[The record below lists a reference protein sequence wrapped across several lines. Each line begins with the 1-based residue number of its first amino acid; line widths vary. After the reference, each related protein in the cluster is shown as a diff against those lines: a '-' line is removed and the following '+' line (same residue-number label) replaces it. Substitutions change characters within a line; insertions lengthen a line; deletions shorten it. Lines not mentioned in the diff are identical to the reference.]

1 VGKDHLSIHITRL
14 LDYLKSSDIFCPRK
28 LFSGK
33 NSSPEKI
40 SPENI
45 ARFLPQKS
53 VLRPALSTKNRD
65 KVSVSIFVTV
75 ETVQKCAKKTLA

>member
-1 VGKDHLSIHITRL
+1 VGKDQLSIHFTGL

-28 LFSGK
+28 LFSGS
-33 NSSPEKI
+33 NSSPEKS

-53 VLRPALSTKNRD
+53 VLRPALIF
-65 KVSVSIFVTV
+65 SVLKSFWR
-75 ETVQKCAKKTLA
+75 KRFDF